1 MVKRMTFLVP
11 HEQTP
16 EQRAIRALFAK
27 IGLAIRK
34 VSIEVDFEY
43 LISGDEYY
51 FLDTYDPKVLYLFP
65 EDVSDERVRT
75 SIGMRKSS
83 TSLILPTAIRYTAVP
98 NSRLGP
104 VSKLTGSLSYTLF
117 NIPDK
122 QVILQ
127 RLDQPTLAPILP
139 ALLQL
144 KIPSRILPGRFDTY
158 LVYGKFNLS
167 RIFVQPP
174 PLSRPTPLPPSS
186 VAA

>member
-65 EDVSDERVRT
+65 EDVSDERVRA
-75 SIGMRKSS
+75 SIGMRKS
-83 TSLILPTAIRYTAVP
+83 R
-98 NSRLGP
+98 
-104 VSKLTGSLSYTLF
+104 
-117 NIPDK
+117 
-122 QVILQ
+122 Q
-127 RLDQPTLAPILP
+127 
-139 ALLQL
+139 
-144 KIPSRILPGRFDTY
+144 
-158 LVYGKFNLS
+158 
-167 RIFVQPP
+167 
-174 PLSRPTPLPPSS
+174 PLSSS
-186 VAA
+186 QQQSDLQQLLTQEQDLFQN